1 MSDAEKENVIG
12 REEEEAMD
20 INQDVEVIQATV
32 PNLCFAFL
40 PKFFFELD
48 HRIRAFNTQTCIP
61 IGQLKICEPMISNSD
76 SSAGRFRLRRLR
88 RRHSRRT
95 T

>member
-61 IGQLKICEPMISNSD
+61 IGQIMYFSSFNLTNYHESCCYICQ
-76 SSAGRFRLRRLR
+76 
-88 RRHSRRT
+88 H
-95 T
+95 